1 MWICEYRY
9 GHLKVRP
16 ALRIANQY
24 LRYLPAPFDANK
36 RIIGNSLCRIS
47 CHPTSLL
54 TVHHPGRN
62 ISGWK
67 TAKTPRQC
75 KFECFTYL
83 KRGNLTSF
91 RVTIVAI
98 SRERER
104 KRNRTI
110 RILNLFRSDFSVK
123 PKQPEC
129 FLLLYVLLFI
139 AWNLVRFV
147 IHRETKNCSYNSF

>member
-1 MWICEYRY
+1 MNCEYRY

-75 KFECFTYL
+75 TFECVPYL
-83 KRGNLTSF
+83 KRGNPYQCSGDNRCDL
-91 RVTIVAI
+91 AK
-98 SRERER
+98 ERER